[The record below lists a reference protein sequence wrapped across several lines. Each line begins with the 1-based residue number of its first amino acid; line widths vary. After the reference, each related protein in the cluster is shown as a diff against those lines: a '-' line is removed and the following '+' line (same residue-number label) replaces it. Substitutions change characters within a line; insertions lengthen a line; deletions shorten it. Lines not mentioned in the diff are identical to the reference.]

1 MCDLCVLSLVLKIGV
16 VIVPRIRILDAST
29 EEYQEEEEEVYFQ
42 GEEDHFDQYTNQG
55 KLIFL
60 QAFTNASYTLASYP
74 NARLYESKALLHFYL
89 MSTDPTQVLFLPAFT
104 CLSKLP
110 FIVNFRLIIEYY
122 KSIKLSLES
131 YKLISTPHD

>member
-1 MCDLCVLSLVLKIGV
+1 MCDLCVLSIVLKIGV

-60 QAFTNASYTLASYP
+60 QVALVQSSTRARHTHLLLYAS
-74 NARLYESKALLHFYL
+74 
-89 MSTDPTQVLFLPAFT
+89 
-104 CLSKLP
+104 
-110 FIVNFRLIIEYY
+110 
-122 KSIKLSLES
+122 
-131 YKLISTPHD
+131 